1 MRARGIFRNTTPELA
16 VWGAALLVTVSI
28 FAAAL
33 SGRPASVGGWF
44 GSPWAAAVSAVIAVG
59 AALAAILALRRA
71 RGERAVTPI
80 VVQYGPP
87 PGFRPGDV
95 AMLVFECLRPR
106 DATAIVIDLA
116 MRGHLTIDKMA
127 AQAEEWRLR
136 YRPQD
141 HGDLREHEKIV
152 LAGLFDHGQDVALAD
167 LAPHFFVAIGMAS
180 DSLEEE
186 ARARG
191 WFVALP
197 SRVRRRWRTVGA
209 VIAVAGLCL
218 LVPLGTYL
226 GAGLVGL
233 TLVACG
239 LTLVAASP
247 WMPRR
252 TQSGIE
258 ALRWAHGFELYMQ
271 TAERDRQLFAE
282 RDSDRFLDNLPYAVV
297 LGCAER
303 WVARLHALDSPGL
316 AYLSFTEAALR
327 QAAAEEERRAGKGS
341 AA

>member
-1 MRARGIFRNTTPELA
+1 MPSVDLGLYFPGWRTGTRYTFTRLRIPVPWVFVLTYLIGVGLEH
-16 VWGAALLVTVSI
+16 VWPLHAGTGV
-28 FAAAL
+28 
-33 SGRPASVGGWF
+33 GASVTLD
-44 GSPWAAAVSAVIAVG
+44 VG
-59 AALAAILALRRA
+59 A
-71 RGERAVTPI
+71 
-80 VVQYGPP
+80 VV
-87 PGFRPGDV
+87 F
-95 AMLVFECLRPR
+95 
-106 DATAIVIDLA
+106 
-116 MRGHLTIDKMA
+116 
-127 AQAEEWRLR
+127 
-136 YRPQD
+136 
-141 HGDLREHEKIV
+141 
-152 LAGLFDHGQDVALAD
+152 
-167 LAPHFFVAIGMAS
+167 
-180 DSLEEE
+180 
-186 ARARG
+186 
-191 WFVALP
+191 
-197 SRVRRRWRTVGA
+197 TVGA

-316 AYLSFTEAALR
+316 AYLSFTAAALR
-327 QAAAEEERRAGKGS
+327 QALPRLARFKTTQAAVQFLNAGFAGAQKGARDLDGSLAELKRLGYTKGS
-341 AA
+341 